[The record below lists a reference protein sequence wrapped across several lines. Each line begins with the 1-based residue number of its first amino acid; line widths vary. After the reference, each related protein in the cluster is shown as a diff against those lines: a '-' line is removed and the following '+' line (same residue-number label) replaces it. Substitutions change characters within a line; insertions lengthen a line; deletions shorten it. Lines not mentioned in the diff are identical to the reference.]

1 LRPVLTKFTQGLCAA
16 SIINKGQL
24 GEVAAR
30 LLLLTARDITAVKQE
45 NGDFLKPV
53 RLLDV
58 LDSLLCKDEWEEGER
73 ENFETPFAGA
83 FVNFT
88 HWIVTE
94 ENLPDV
100 PDE

>member
-1 LRPVLTKFTQGLCAA
+1 MQSG
-16 SIINKGQL
+16 IIEKGQL

-30 LLLLTARDITAVKQE
+30 VLLLTARDVTAVKQE

-58 LDSLLCKDEWEEGER
+58 LDSLLCRDKWEEGER
-73 ENFETPFAGA
+73 EKIEAPFAGA
-83 FVNFT
+83 YVNFT

>member
-1 LRPVLTKFTQGLCAA
+1 VLTIFTQGLCKVG
-16 SIINKGQL
+16 IIDKVQL

-30 LLLLTARDITAVKQE
+30 DFTALKQE

-58 LDSLLCKDEWEEGER
+58 LDFLLCKDEWKEGER
-73 ENFETPFAGA
+73 EEFETPFADA
-83 FVNFT
+83 YVNLT
-88 HWIVTE
+88 HWIVIE

>member
-1 LRPVLTKFTQGLCAA
+1 MLTKFTQGLCKAG
-16 SIINKGQL
+16 IIDKGQL

-30 LLLLTARDITAVKQE
+30 FLLLTARDFTAMKQE
-45 NGDFLKPV
+45 KGDFLKPV
-53 RLLDV
+53 CLLDV
-58 LDSLLCKDEWEEGER
+58 LDSLLCKNEWEEGER
-73 ENFETPFAGA
+73 EEFETPFASA
-83 FVNFT
+83 YVNFT